1 MQHVTLLE
9 QTIFYSLITNI
20 CVDYQCKVP
29 LQSINEVYKQKG
41 QIQSTLQTLQGPDIF
56 KYIISIQNHFVLEST
71 TNSSLCVSYQQLGLN
86 QRSLTLLQ
94 DVDCNIN
101 NHTCTFQH
109 TFRSRTSSCRSISS
123 LQLDALIFRRNKR
136 SKGISIRR
144 TNSFLTCMA
153 P

>member
-1 MQHVTLLE
+1 MINSTVLFTLQVGLHVACNTLV

-20 CVDYQCKVP
+20 CVEYQCKVP
-29 LQSINEVYKQKG
+29 LQSINVVYKQKG

-56 KYIISIQNHFVLEST
+56 KYSISIQNHFVLEST

-94 DVDCNIN
+94 DVDCN

-109 TFRSRTSSCRSISS
+109 TFRSRTSFYTLARCSNV
-123 LQLDALIFRRNKR
+123 QTKQT
-136 SKGISIRR
+136 K
-144 TNSFLTCMA
+144 
-153 P
+153 